1 MILIGLP
8 KLTGFWAENPRARKP
23 LETWKSLIEKNAF
36 KHFAHLKQTFRA
48 VDYVPP
54 DTVFDV
60 GGNKYR
66 IIAVVS
72 FQTQIAA
79 VKDVMTHDE
88 YGSWSK
94 RRKK

>member
-1 MILIGLP
+1 MILIGLQ
-8 KLTGFWAENPRARKP
+8 KLTGFWTEHPRARKP
-23 LETWKSLIEKNAF
+23 LEAWKSLVEKNAF
-36 KHFAHLKQTFRA
+36 KHFAQLKQTFGA

-66 IIAVVS
+66 VVVVLD

-88 YGSWSK
+88 YDSWSK
-94 RRKK
+94 RRKR

>member
-8 KLTGFWAENPRARKP
+8 KLMDFWARHQRAKKP
-23 LETWKSLIEKNAF
+23 LEAWKTLVEKNAF
-36 KHFAHLKQTFRA
+36 NHFAHLKQTFGA
-48 VDYVPP
+48 VDYAAP
-54 DTVFDV
+54 DTIFDV

-66 IIAVVS
+66 IVAVMN

-79 VKDVMTHDE
+79 VKEVLTHDE
-88 YGSWSK
+88 YDSWSK

>member
-8 KLTGFWAENPRARKP
+8 KVTEFWGRHPRARKP
-23 LETWKSLIEKNAF
+23 LGVWKTLVEKNAF
-36 KHFAHLKQTFRA
+36 RHFAQLKQTFGA

-66 IIAVVS
+66 VVAVVD

-79 VKDVMTHDE
+79 VKEVMTHDE
-88 YGSWSK
+88 YESWSK
-94 RRKK
+94 RRKR